1 MNYDVK
7 CDEYDYISVCIHNSF
22 IYIYNRITQIWKH
35 FIDYF
40 IIKDYT

>member
-1 MNYDVK
+1 MNYEIK
-7 CDEYDYISVCIHNSF
+7 CEYDYMSVCIHNSF
-22 IYIYNRITQIWKH
+22 VYIYNRFIQIWKH